1 MACSRELFNV
11 VMLGL
16 GFLLI
21 MGGYSPVQNF
31 ATSLLNLPCLAIG
44 SFSIGLIYAALA
56 IAALL
61 APVAIRR
68 LGERTAMILTSLAY
82 CTYVVSVAWIITPV
96 VILTSINIGLC
107 GGVLNTAGGSFLAK
121 NCDDT
126 NRGQFSG
133 IFNAFNMGSAIPG
146 NLLSI
151 FFLSTS
157 GATAGSGSDS
167 DATSGLTSTDDTDPH
182 CGPGTTWRDRI
193 NLGWDGSSS
202 EFFLALAVMCLAGT
216 GALCLIRPSPRGQAL
231 NEAEEPAESSR
242 EIIAKTLSLLTA
254 PVMRPLILLF
264 LYSGL
269 SNAYWSG
276 MLPGQVDTAMVGP
289 AMVVVGVAEVCGG
302 LVYGRMIDCVG
313 AKRTLC
319 AVLLQNLC
327 ALGLSVVAN
336 LPSVRD
342 STSVDLT
349 SEHLF
354 YVASFLLGAA
364 DNGLMTCIYAI
375 VSATFENQGEAAASP
390 KERLLESVPAGGA
403 ARHCADDAFA
413 LLMCLNSVMVMVVFL
428 CQPLLVTNDDAPQL
442 LPGAFLGETV
452 FVGAWEAVAVLCA
465 VCWAQ

>member
-157 GATAGSGSDS
+157 HTSKSPEKSSGSS
-167 DATSGLTSTDDTDPH
+167 NSSVTSSITK
-182 CGPGTTWRDRI
+182 W
-193 NLGWDGSSS
+193 
-202 EFFLALAVMCLAGT
+202 
-216 GALCLIRPSPRGQAL
+216 
-231 NEAEEPAESSR
+231 
-242 EIIAKTLSLLTA
+242 
-254 PVMRPLILLF
+254 
-264 LYSGL
+264 
-269 SNAYWSG
+269 
-276 MLPGQVDTAMVGP
+276 
-289 AMVVVGVAEVCGG
+289 
-302 LVYGRMIDCVG
+302 
-313 AKRTLC
+313 
-319 AVLLQNLC
+319 
-327 ALGLSVVAN
+327 
-336 LPSVRD
+336 
-342 STSVDLT
+342 
-349 SEHLF
+349 
-354 YVASFLLGAA
+354 
-364 DNGLMTCIYAI
+364 
-375 VSATFENQGEAAASP
+375 
-390 KERLLESVPAGGA
+390 
-403 ARHCADDAFA
+403 
-413 LLMCLNSVMVMVVFL
+413 
-428 CQPLLVTNDDAPQL
+428 
-442 LPGAFLGETV
+442 
-452 FVGAWEAVAVLCA
+452 
-465 VCWAQ
+465 